1 MKQIKNIRNVFL
13 TSFIAA
19 ACVWSSCNDADYNT
33 LDTHVF
39 FEEALTSSSTKVT
52 VMATGETNVTLNV
65 HISDM
70 QQQDNS
76 YTLAIDQ
83 AALDT
88 YNKSNGTNY
97 IALPETHYT
106 LPDNVTIK
114 AGAYNADP
122 ISIQIKAFSEEMN
135 ASGESYAL
143 PVRLVAKDG
152 SKDVMPITGSL
163 VILANSIMEF
173 SAPQFIGST
182 GLVAKKFS
190 ESPETYN
197 EFTVEVRFQVSNTA
211 NRNRAVF
218 STSGSDGKSLLLR
231 FEDPQSD
238 NDNFKAHSLVQIQ
251 THETYLN
258 PTYSFEPNKWQ
269 HLAVT
274 YNGSK
279 YRIYINGKDGG
290 SKDVTAGPCI
300 FGNVGWF
307 SSDSWWSGCKIL
319 VSEAR
324 IWSVCRSE
332 VQIQN
337 NMTITSPKSPGL
349 EAYWKFNE
357 GKGNVFEDATGKG
370 HTITTDSNPVWIDH
384 ILSTDEA
391 TPWK

>member
-1 MKQIKNIRNVFL
+1 MKQIKNIRNFL
-13 TSFIAA
+13 LISLIAGGTWIG
-19 ACVWSSCNDADYNT
+19 CDDANYST

-39 FEEALTSSSTKVT
+39 FEEALTATSTKVT
-52 VMATGETNVTLNV
+52 VMGSGETNVTLNA
-65 HISDM
+65 HISNT
-70 QQQDNS
+70 QQKDNS
-76 YTLAIDQ
+76 YSLAIDQ
-83 AALDT
+83 AALDA
-88 YNKSNGTNY
+88 YNKANGTNY

-106 LPDNVTIK
+106 LPDNITIK

-122 ISIQIKAFSEEMN
+122 ISIHIKAFSEEMN

-143 PVRLVAKDG
+143 PVRLVAKQG
-152 SKDVMPITGSL
+152 SIDVMPVTGSL

-173 SAPQFIGST
+173 SAPQFVGST
-182 GLVAKKFS
+182 ELVAKKFS
-190 ESPETYN
+190 EAPETYN

-238 NDNFKAHSLVQIQ
+238 NSDHKAHSLVQIQ

-290 SKDVTAGPCI
+290 SKDVAGGPCI
-300 FGNVGWF
+300 FGNMSRF
-307 SSDSWWSGCKIL
+307 SGGSWWSGCKIL

-332 VQIQN
+332 IQIQN

-349 EAYWKFNE
+349 EAYWRFNE

-370 HTITTDSNPVWIDH
+370 HTITTTVTPVWIDK

>member
-1 MKQIKNIRNVFL
+1 MKHKNNIR
-13 TSFIAA
+13 SIIAMSLIA
-19 ACVWSSCNDADYNT
+19 TVGIWSSCDDANKNV

-39 FEEALTSSSTKVT
+39 FQEALTSPSTKVT
-52 VMATGETNVTLNV
+52 VLATGETNVTLNV
-65 HISDM
+65 HISDK
-70 QQQDNS
+70 QTKDNN

-83 AALDT
+83 SALDA
-88 YNKSNGTNY
+88 YNKNNGTNY
-97 IALPETHYT
+97 VAIPETHYT
-106 LPDNVTIK
+106 FPDNITIK
-114 AGAYNADP
+114 AGAYNTDP

-152 SKDVMPITGSL
+152 STDVMPVTGSL
-163 VILANSIMEF
+163 VILASSIMEI
-173 SAPQFIGST
+173 SCPQFTGSAD
-182 GLVAKKFS
+182 LVAKKF
-190 ESPETYN
+190 ETSPETYN

-211 NRNRAVF
+211 NRNRAVY
-218 STSGSDGKSLLLR
+218 SSSGSDGKSLLLR

-238 NDNFKAHSLVQIQ
+238 NSDYKAHSLVQIQ

-290 SKDVTAGPCI
+290 SKDVAAGPVA
-300 FGNVGWF
+300 FGSVSWF
-307 SSDSWWSGCKIL
+307 GGGSWWNGCKIL

-337 NMTITSPKSPGL
+337 NMIITSPKTPGL

-357 GKGNVFEDATGKG
+357 GKGNVFEDCTGKG
-370 HTITTDSNPVWIDH
+370 HTITTTVDPVWIDK

>member
-1 MKQIKNIRNVFL
+1 MRQINNIKKIL
-13 TSFIAA
+13 LMSLITAGG
-19 ACVWSSCNDADYNT
+19 VWSSCNDANYNT

-39 FEEALTSSSTKVT
+39 FQEALSSPSTKVT
-52 VMATGETNVTLNV
+52 VLSSGETNVTLNV

-70 QQQDNS
+70 QQKDNS
-76 YTLAIDQ
+76 YKLVADQ

-88 YNKSNGTNY
+88 YNKNNGTNY
-97 IALPETHYT
+97 ITLPETHYIF
-106 LPDNVTIK
+106 PDNITIK
-114 AGAYNADP
+114 AGSYNTDP
-122 ISIQIKAFSEEMN
+122 ISIPIKAFSDEMN

-143 PVRLVAKDG
+143 PVRLVPKDG
-152 SKDVMPITGSL
+152 SASVMPVTGTL
-163 VILANSIMEF
+163 VILANSIMKF
-173 SAPQFIGST
+173 SCPQFVGST

-190 ESPETYN
+190 EAPETYN
-197 EFTVEVRFQVSNTA
+197 EFTVEVRFQISNTS
-211 NRNRAVF
+211 NRNRGVF

-238 NDNFKAHSLVQIQ
+238 NNDHKAHSLVQIQ

-258 PTYSFEPNKWQ
+258 PTYSFDTNKWQ

-274 YNGSK
+274 YSGSK
-279 YRIYINGKDGG
+279 YHIYINGKDGG
-290 SKDVTAGPCI
+290 SKDVAAGPVI
-300 FGNVGWF
+300 FGNVNWF
-307 SSDSWWSGCKIL
+307 DAGTWWDGCKIL
-319 VSEAR
+319 ISEAR

-337 NMTITSPKSPGL
+337 NIIVTSPKSPGL

-357 GKGNVFEDATGKG
+357 GKGNVFEDCTGKG
-370 HTITTDSNPVWIDH
+370 HTITTSSTPVWIDN

>member
-1 MKQIKNIRNVFL
+1 MKQIKNIRNFL
-13 TSFIAA
+13 LISLIAGGTWIG
-19 ACVWSSCNDADYNT
+19 CDDANYST

-39 FEEALTSSSTKVT
+39 FEEALTATSTKVT
-52 VMATGETNVTLNV
+52 VMGSGETNVTLNA
-65 HISDM
+65 HISNT
-70 QQQDNS
+70 QQKDNS
-76 YTLAIDQ
+76 YSLAIDQ
-83 AALDT
+83 AALDA
-88 YNKSNGTNY
+88 YNKANGTNY

-106 LPDNVTIK
+106 LPDNITIK

-122 ISIQIKAFSEEMN
+122 ISIHIKAFSEEMN

-143 PVRLVAKDG
+143 PVRLVAKQG
-152 SKDVMPITGSL
+152 SIDVMPVTGSL

-173 SAPQFIGST
+173 SAPQFVGST
-182 GLVAKKFS
+182 ELVAQKFS
-190 ESPETYN
+190 EAPETYN

-238 NDNFKAHSLVQIQ
+238 NSDHKAHSLVQIQ

-290 SKDVTAGPCI
+290 SKDVAGGPCI
-300 FGNVGWF
+300 FG
-307 SSDSWWSGCKIL
+307 IM
-319 VSEAR
+319 
-324 IWSVCRSE
+324 RS
-332 VQIQN
+332 
-337 NMTITSPKSPGL
+337 
-349 EAYWKFNE
+349 
-357 GKGNVFEDATGKG
+357 
-370 HTITTDSNPVWIDH
+370 H
-384 ILSTDEA
+384 
-391 TPWK
+391 